1 MTEGLIGLD
10 LDNNIVLF
18 AVTTCLSVTISS
30 SGVRLVGETY
40 SLTCSA
46 SVSGG
51 GSVSRIVWL
60 RGTATEMEMNNVS
73 NLTLTFQPLSAS
85 DDGSYTCRVEV
96 GSLVKM
102 NSTELEVFTSNPS
115 KFQVHSRNFILYT
128 N

>member
-1 MTEGLIGLD
+1 MD
-10 LDNNIVLF
+10 LHNIIVLF
-18 AVTTCLSVTISS
+18 AVSTSLSVTISS
-30 SGVRLVGETY
+30 SGDSLVGETY

-60 RGTATEMEMNNVS
+60 RGTATEMEMHSVS

-85 DDGSYTCRVEV
+85 DEGSYTCRVEV
-96 GSLVKM
+96 SNLVKM
-102 NSTELEVFTSNPS
+102 NSTELEVFTTNPS
-115 KFQVHSRNFILYT
+115 KFQVHSRNCILYT